1 MAKGAASR
9 LAAIAASAASSSHG
23 AAVRG
28 RSSLPRCPRQ
38 PPRGDRLRPGKR
50 ATERTER
57 EEPAGAEQRTRH
69 APRMPGSHAASAAE
83 SIHPVMAMIAMMPEL
98 SERLLRGLPPKLRR
112 ERLVGPLPFGF
123 ELRALEI
130 HPGAVAVERLL
141 ERGNDDASEAGF
153 ETASRLAGRGQPG
166 LRVGPG
172 AQLAR
177 HLGEPADRVDHAH
190 PLRDPHPFSLWSRR
204 R

>member
-1 MAKGAASR
+1 
-9 LAAIAASAASSSHG
+9 
-23 AAVRG
+23 
-28 RSSLPRCPRQ
+28 
-38 PPRGDRLRPGKR
+38 
-50 ATERTER
+50 
-57 EEPAGAEQRTRH
+57 
-69 APRMPGSHAASAAE
+69 
-83 SIHPVMAMIAMMPEL
+83 MAMIGDDPEL
-98 SERLLRGLPPKLRR
+98 AERLLGGLPPKLRR

-141 ERGNDDASEAGF
+141 ERGNDDASQAGF

-190 PLRDPHPFSLWSRR
+190 PLRDPHLFQLMEPPPLTQARPHLRR
-204 R
+204 CAHRRGSSASERGQFAREHACRTLFR